1 MGLIGLYVGIIP
13 IAVGMLWLPWMRQL
27 DKRWLRFLLAL
38 TIGLLVFLG
47 IDAAIE
53 GLDLG
58 ASGAESLGG
67 GALMWLG
74 AALAYLALVAVDGLL
89 SRRGRGGEHVAL
101 LVAIGIGLHNLGEG
115 LVIGSAYAVGSLA
128 LGAALVVGF
137 AIHNTTEGLAIVAPV
152 AERPP
157 RHRAP
162 RAARPD
168 RRCAGHPRSLDRRIR
183 FRSEP
188 GRIHVRCRC
197 GRDRPRGRP
206 DRAAG
211 PRQRGALS
219 PPARGRRAGRG
230 ARPHVRDKPADL
242 GMTMETEA
250 SHAVQ
255 DYAKAIYS
263 LSRRGSE
270 TVATSALADRLAVS
284 PASASA
290 MAKRLAE
297 LGLVTHEPYH
307 GVRLTESGEK
317 LALEVIRHHRLIELY
332 LSEALGMPWDRVHDE
347 AEVLEH
353 AISEELSELIAEKLG
368 DPTHD
373 PHGDPIPT
381 RDGRIEEGAT
391 RSLAESEPGER
402 VVLTRVS
409 DSDPAMLRYLGE
421 RGIEPGT
428 RLEVIGREPFGGPL
442 NVRVGRHEL
451 PLGLGLAR
459 AMRVSESALGA
470 SR

>member
-1 MGLIGLYVGIIP
+1 V
-13 IAVGMLWLPWMRQL
+13 
-27 DKRWLRFLLAL
+27 
-38 TIGLLVFLG
+38 
-47 IDAAIE
+47 
-53 GLDLG
+53 
-58 ASGAESLGG
+58 
-67 GALMWLG
+67 
-74 AALAYLALVAVDGLL
+74 
-89 SRRGRGGEHVAL
+89 
-101 LVAIGIGLHNLGEG
+101 
-115 LVIGSAYAVGSLA
+115 
-128 LGAALVVGF
+128 
-137 AIHNTTEGLAIVAPV
+137 
-152 AERPP
+152 
-157 RHRAP
+157 
-162 RAARPD
+162 
-168 RRCAGHPRSLDRRIR
+168 
-183 FRSEP
+183 
-188 GRIHVRCRC
+188 
-197 GRDRPRGRP
+197 
-206 DRAAG
+206 
-211 PRQRGALS
+211 
-219 PPARGRRAGRG
+219 
-230 ARPHVRDKPADL
+230 
-242 GMTMETEA
+242 TMETEA

-263 LSRRGSE
+263 LSRRGSQ

-297 LGLVTHEPYH
+297 LGLATHEPYH

-442 NVRVGRHEL
+442 NVRVGAREL
-451 PLGLGLAR
+451 LLGLGLAR
-459 AMRVSESALGA
+459 AMRVVSSADIPVRAL
-470 SR
+470 RT